1 MASASA
7 YWIQFNAESRCASK
21 ETLRSWSGSTSRGCQ
36 ARFPRKASSAFVT
49 NTGTS
54 DDNTVVVFY
63 SSQDCNPEDAIARVE
78 SGCVGIE
85 SENLEIKYQS
95 FNVIRTFDSA
105 RITPISKNEFGYQ
118 HGGIKLYKGV
128 EYRWLKQLDGSFRGV
143 FPEEWDDATLKQRKV
158 PTSVSWEIACKEI
171 ESACDELRHLRHDS
185 SRKSFTDRNM
195 PSAWRALIIWEALRL
210 PVSLL
215 LCMDMSYQGTR
226 QGETG
231 KPWWKCLLQRSGKWT
246 GIFETQKRDIQEHSS
261 ESAMTEWWFKD
272 FTSNQAAFQSEM
284 SKKNTCPL

>member
-1 MASASA
+1 MLYQIHIPVLLSLMASASA
-7 YWIQFNAESRCASK
+7 YWIQFNAESRCASE

-63 SSQDCNPEDAIARVE
+63 SSQDCNPENAIARVE

-118 HGGIKLYKGV
+118 HGGVKLYKGV

-143 FPEEWDDATLKQRKV
+143 FPEEWDDAVLKQRKI
-158 PTSVSWEIACKEI
+158 PTSVS
-171 ESACDELRHLRHDS
+171 
-185 SRKSFTDRNM
+185 
-195 PSAWRALIIWEALRL
+195 
-210 PVSLL
+210 
-215 LCMDMSYQGTR
+215 
-226 QGETG
+226 
-231 KPWWKCLLQRSGKWT
+231 
-246 GIFETQKRDIQEHSS
+246 
-261 ESAMTEWWFKD
+261 
-272 FTSNQAAFQSEM
+272 
-284 SKKNTCPL
+284 